1 MSITEA
7 DAQQPGQA
15 DSPPAS
21 TLGTGGQSP
30 RRRRWWLIALGA
42 FGVTCVVVAGVLAG
56 TYQPLGFGGG
66 AAGAFPGMPA
76 AVGSRP
82 VNTFGNSN
90 GDIYVPP
97 QRGVFAFA
105 ESIQNSGPLAVT
117 IEAVSVAQPQQPGIS
132 PWPLTPAGQ
141 ARYFPAFNSQ
151 WSGRGRPVAGLSL
164 RPGQSIYVGIPAR
177 MSGRCY
183 APNGWTG
190 LDVFYVEERF
200 LFFTHWVA
208 IPLAPP
214 LVFHEPEPGGANMV
228 CPGR

>member
-7 DAQQPGQA
+7 DAHQPGEA

-42 FGVTCVVVAGVLAG
+42 LGVTCVVVAGVLAG
-56 TYQPLGFGGG
+56 TYQPVGFGGG
-66 AAGAFPGMPA
+66 SAPEFPGMPA
-76 AVGSRP
+76 AVGART
-82 VNTFGNSN
+82 VNTFGASN
-90 GDIYVPP
+90 GEIYVPP

-105 ESIQNSGPLAVT
+105 ESIQNSGPLPVT
-117 IEAVSVAQPQQPGIS
+117 IEAVTVAQPQQPGVT

-141 ARYFPAFNSQ
+141 ARYFPINSQ
-151 WSGRGRPVAGLSL
+151 WTGRGRPVAGLSL
-164 RPGQSIYVGIPAR
+164 RPGQAIYVGIPAR
-177 MSGRCY
+177 MSYRCY
-183 APNGWTG
+183 FPNGWTG
-190 LDVFYVEERF
+190 ADVFYVEERF

-208 IPLAPP
+208 IPLATP